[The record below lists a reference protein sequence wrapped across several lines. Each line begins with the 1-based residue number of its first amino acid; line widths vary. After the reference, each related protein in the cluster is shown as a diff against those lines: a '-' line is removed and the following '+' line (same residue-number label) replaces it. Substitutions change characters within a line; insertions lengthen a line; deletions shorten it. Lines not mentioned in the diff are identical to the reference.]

1 MTLRI
6 ALVGGPMYD
15 HLYSIFD
22 EYDVEVIVHA
32 DHPTLNRK
40 VAELLADGERI
51 DLLSTHSKYAP
62 SQASWL
68 QPLDSLVDKP
78 AVDELAPLAV
88 DLCRYR
94 QQLLTIPRLI
104 DVRIMWLRSDRVAL
118 APTTWDDVI
127 NSPVKFGFPGK
138 ESGLFGTF
146 YEMVV
151 GAGGRIF
158 DDEERPCF
166 NSIESIQAIETL
178 IALAQKTDPDLP
190 NWHYDQVD
198 AALLNGTT
206 DASGAWP
213 GAWGSIHSS
222 KFEQVLQPHRYPS
235 GAKRWVSYAGCHA
248 WGIPTT
254 CGDIDGATALLYRL
268 MSAEVHSLDASGGNM
283 CANVEALSQVSPVN
297 DIDQQRL
304 AITRETI
311 NQAMITYPSHVRFPE
326 VEDAGWILINETLRG
341 LRSPQDAIQTLQTI
355 AEKVF
360 ATDSN

>member
-15 HLYSIFD
+15 HLYSVFD
-22 EYDVEVIVHA
+22 EYDVEVIVHD

-40 VAELLADGERI
+40 VAEMLEAGQRI
-51 DLLSTHSKYAP
+51 DLVSTHSKYAP

-68 QPLDSLVDKP
+68 QPLDSLMSKSSI
-78 AVDELAPLAV
+78 EQLAPLAV
-88 DLCRYR
+88 DLCRY
-94 QQLLTIPRLI
+94 QTELLTIPRLI
-104 DVRIMWLRSDRVAL
+104 DVRITWLRSDRVETT
-118 APTTWDDVI
+118 PTTWDDLI
-127 NSPVKFGFPGK
+127 AGPVQFGFPGK

-158 DDEERPCF
+158 DDEKRPCF
-166 NSIESIQAIETL
+166 NSDESVQAMEML
-178 IALAQKTDPDLP
+178 NALAQKTSADLP

-198 AALLNGTT
+198 QALLNGTT

-213 GAWGSIHSS
+213 GAWGSINSS
-222 KFEQVLQPHRYPS
+222 DLAPVLRPHRYPS
-235 GAKRWVSYAGCHA
+235 GAKRWVSYAGCHS

-254 CGDIDGATALLYRL
+254 CADLDGATALLHRL
-268 MSAEVHSLDASGGNM
+268 TSIEVHSLDASGGNM
-283 CANVEALSQVSPVN
+283 CANVEALAQVTPVN

-311 NQAMITYPSHVRFPE
+311 NEAMITYPSHVRFPE
-326 VEDAGWILINETLRG
+326 VEDAGWMLINETLRG
-341 LRSPQDAIQTLQTI
+341 QRSPQDAVQTLQQV
-355 AEKVF
+355 AMKVF
-360 ATDSN
+360 TTDRS

>member
-1 MTLRI
+1 
-6 ALVGGPMYD
+6 
-15 HLYSIFD
+15 
-22 EYDVEVIVHA
+22 
-32 DHPTLNRK
+32 
-40 VAELLADGERI
+40 
-51 DLLSTHSKYAP
+51 
-62 SQASWL
+62 
-68 QPLDSLVDKP
+68 
-78 AVDELAPLAV
+78 
-88 DLCRYR
+88 
-94 QQLLTIPRLI
+94 
-104 DVRIMWLRSDRVAL
+104 MWLRSDRVAL

-178 IALAQKTDPDLP
+178 IALAQNTDPDLP

-254 CGDIDGATALLYRL
+254 CGDIDGATALLHRL

-311 NQAMITYPSHVRFPE
+311 NEAMITYPSHVRFPE
-326 VEDAGWILINETLRG
+326 VEDAGWVLINETLRG

>member
-40 VAELLADGERI
+40 VAELLAAGERI

-158 DDEERPCF
+158 DDDEQPCF
-166 NSIESIQAIETL
+166 NSNESIQAIETL
-178 IALAQKTDPDLP
+178 IALAQKTDSD
-190 NWHYDQVD
+190 
-198 AALLNGTT
+198 
-206 DASGAWP
+206 
-213 GAWGSIHSS
+213 
-222 KFEQVLQPHRYPS
+222 
-235 GAKRWVSYAGCHA
+235 
-248 WGIPTT
+248 
-254 CGDIDGATALLYRL
+254 
-268 MSAEVHSLDASGGNM
+268 
-283 CANVEALSQVSPVN
+283 
-297 DIDQQRL
+297 
-304 AITRETI
+304 
-311 NQAMITYPSHVRFPE
+311 
-326 VEDAGWILINETLRG
+326 
-341 LRSPQDAIQTLQTI
+341 
-355 AEKVF
+355 
-360 ATDSN
+360 

>member
-22 EYDVEVIVHA
+22 EYDVEVIVHD

-40 VAELLADGERI
+40 VAEMLTAGERI

-68 QPLDSLVDKP
+68 HPLDSLIS
-78 AVDELAPLAV
+78 ESSINSLSPLAIN
-88 DLCRYR
+88 LCRY
-94 QQLLTIPRLI
+94 QGQLQTVPRLI
-104 DVRIMWLRSDRVAL
+104 DVRIMWLRSDRVAST
-118 APTTWDDVI
+118 PTTWDDLI
-127 NSPVKFGFPGK
+127 KSPVQFGFPGK

-146 YEMVV
+146 YEMIV
-151 GAGGRIF
+151 GADGRIF

-166 NSIESIQAIETL
+166 NSDESIQAIETL
-178 IALAQKTDPDLP
+178 IALAQKTDSDLP

-213 GAWGSIHSS
+213 GAWSSIHSS
-222 KFEQVLQPHRYPS
+222 EFAQVLRPHRYPS

-254 CGDIDGATALLYRL
+254 CGDIDGATALLHRL
-268 MSAEVHSLDASGGNM
+268 MSAEVHGLDSSGGNI

-311 NQAMITYPSHVRFPE
+311 NEAMITYPSHVRFPE
-326 VEDAGWILINETLRG
+326 VEDAGWMLINETLRG
-341 LRSPQDAIQTLQTI
+341 LRSPQDAVQTLQTV
-355 AEKVF
+355 AERVF
-360 ATDSN
+360 DTRFL